1 VGFAWTAISKESEMS
16 RRFLAT
22 LAASALA
29 PGFVCAASARP
40 HSVNATDSNF
50 MIRATADGIA
60 EVQMAQKLTGESSM
74 NDATGQ

>member
-1 VGFAWTAISKESEMS
+1 MS

-22 LAASALA
+22 LAASTWA

-40 HSVNATDSNF
+40 HSVNSTDSNF